1 MIYFD
6 RVFKQYEPGKTVLNN
21 INFSISEGEFVSI
34 VGPSGSGKTTI
45 LRMALGD
52 ERPTSGEV
60 FFRSLNIHKLHP
72 SDVPTYRRQMGVIF
86 QDLKLIEDK
95 TVAEN
100 IALTLEIAGLPERA
114 IRESIREA
122 LEIVGLE
129 GHEGRFPE
137 QLSGGEKQR
146 VAFAR
151 AIVNEPHILLADEP
165 TAWLDPK
172 NADNI
177 LDILDRIHEAGTT
190 VVVTTHNE
198 DIAKRTKRKHRILHI
213 ENGEIE
219 GGEAN
224 GKRSHLVQ

>member
-6 RVFKQYEPGKTVLNN
+6 RVFKQYEPGSTVLKNL
-21 INFSISEGEFVSI
+21 NFSISEGEFVSI
-34 VGPSGSGKTTI
+34 VGPSGAGKTTI

-52 ERPTSGEV
+52 EKPTAGDI
-60 FFRSLNIHKLHP
+60 FFRSLNINKLHP
-72 SDVPTYRRQMGVIF
+72 SDIPTYRRQIGVVF

-100 IALTLEIAGLPERA
+100 IALTLEISGLNERA
-114 IRESIREA
+114 VKQSIKEA

-129 GHEGRFPE
+129 NYENRFPE

-151 AIVNEPHILLADEP
+151 AIVNEPNILFADEP
-165 TAWLDPK
+165 TAWLDSK

-177 LDILDRIHEAGTT
+177 LDILERIHEAGTT
-190 VVVTTHNE
+190 VVVTTHNK
-198 DIAKRTKRKHRILHI
+198 DIVKKTKKKHRLMHL
-213 ENGEIE
+213 ENGEIV
-219 GGEAN
+219 GDKIN
-224 GKRSHLVQ
+224 GRDGNLVQ